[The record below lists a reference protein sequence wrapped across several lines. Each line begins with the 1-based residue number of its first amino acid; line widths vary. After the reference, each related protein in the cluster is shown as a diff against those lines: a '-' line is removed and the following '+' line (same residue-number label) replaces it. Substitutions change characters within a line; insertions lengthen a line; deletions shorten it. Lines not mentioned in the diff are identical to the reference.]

1 MSRRD
6 PRIRETLAGE
16 YVLGTLRGLARQRFE
31 HWLEEDAHLRQRV
44 EAWERRL
51 HPLVESLPPVEPP
64 ARVWRALKRQVQ
76 PPRER
81 RRLWDNLLFWRT
93 VGLTASA
100 LAMALLLLYLGL
112 APPPLEPPPNYIVV
126 LNNPQGQP
134 AWLVSAD
141 IRAGRLTLKTVR
153 PQRLPAN
160 KVFELWMLPGG
171 DQPPRSLGL
180 IPVSGR
186 LSVALPLPSTKALA
200 GAQGLAVSL
209 EPTGGSPTGQPTGPV
224 LYQGPLLSL

>member
-6 PRIRETLAGE
+6 PRVRETLAGE
-16 YVLGTLRGLARQRFE
+16 YVLGTLHGPARQRFE
-31 HWLEEDAHLRQRV
+31 RWLKEDAQLRRLV
-44 EAWERRL
+44 KEWEQHL
-51 HPLVESLPPVEPP
+51 HPLVESLPSVEPP
-64 ARVWRALKRQVQ
+64 ARVWRALKRQIQ

-81 RRLWDNLLFWRT
+81 RLWDDLLFWRT

-100 LAMALLLLYLGL
+100 LALAFLLYIGL
-112 APPPLEPPPNYIVV
+112 APPPLAPSPNYIVV

-141 IRAGRLTLKTVR
+141 VRTGRLTIKTVR

-160 KVFELWMLPGG
+160 KAFELWMLPGG

-186 LSVALPLPSTKALA
+186 QSVALPPPSTKVLA

-209 EPTGGSPTGQPTGPV
+209 EPTGGSPTGLPTGPV